1 MSWLQTWKLQLSR
14 FWVCCVV
21 PGESHPSWASA
32 PTLFFQPEPASP
44 RSRVAL
50 EDPENMPSKI
60 ATMQGVTLEGT
71 PSQCPHFLLSS
82 HMLMVYKAYFFFFFF
97 LFWNG
102 AAHDHPHVHS

>member
-1 MSWLQTWKLQLSR
+1 M
-14 FWVCCVV
+14 
-21 PGESHPSWASA
+21 
-32 PTLFFQPEPASP
+32 
-44 RSRVAL
+44 AL

-97 LFWNG
+97 VLEWG
-102 AAHDHPHVHS
+102 CS